1 MTHRSLM
8 ADLGLAMLIALPALA
23 PAASNPR
30 TVEAP
35 EALSAGTAE
44 PKTIASSDDAGGPAA
59 KGAGF

>member
-1 MTHRSLM
+1 M

-44 PKTIASSDDAGGPAA
+44 PKTIANPDGAGGPAA